1 MDGLSDEKLVA
12 DSRAGNKGAYAVLI
26 KRHYRQVLLVCLGML
41 GNIHDAEDIA
51 QDALLKGFIDIRKLR
66 RSSKFGPWLTKIARN
81 LCINHLR
88 RKKRATEIYA
98 QTQPAPENEIADTV
112 PLQRAI
118 ARLPQDIRMP
128 VVMHFLGK
136 KPVKGIA
143 EEMSIS
149 PSGVYAKLRKGL
161 RLLHDMLSE
170 HGDTI

>member
-12 DSRAGNKGAYAVLI
+12 DSRAGNKGAYTVLI
-26 KRHYRQVLLVCLGML
+26 QRHYRQVLLVCFGVL

-51 QDALLKGFIDIRKLR
+51 QDALLKGFTDIKKLR
-66 RSSKFGPWLTKIARN
+66 RSSKFGPWLTKIPRN

-88 RKKRATEIYA
+88 RKKRAVEVYA
-98 QTQPAPENEIADTV
+98 QTQSAPENDAADTV
-112 PLQRAI
+112 GLQRAI
-118 ARLPQDIRMP
+118 ARLPQDIRLP

-136 KPVKGIA
+136 RPVKGIA

-161 RLLHDMLSE
+161 HMLHDMLSE
-170 HGDTI
+170 MET

>member
-26 KRHYRQVLLVCLGML
+26 RRHYRRVLLVCVGVL

-51 QDALLKGFIDIRKLR
+51 QDALLKGFTDIGELR
-66 RSSKFGPWLTKIARN
+66 HSSKFGPWLAKVARN

-88 RKKRATEIYA
+88 RKKRAEEIYA
-98 QTQPAPENEIADTV
+98 QTQPPPENAPADTEL
-112 PLQRAI
+112 LQRAI
-118 ARLPQDIRMP
+118 AGLPGDIRMFI
-128 VVMHFLGK
+128 VMHFLGK

-161 RLLHDMLSE
+161 HMLHDMLSE
-170 HGDTI
+170 MET